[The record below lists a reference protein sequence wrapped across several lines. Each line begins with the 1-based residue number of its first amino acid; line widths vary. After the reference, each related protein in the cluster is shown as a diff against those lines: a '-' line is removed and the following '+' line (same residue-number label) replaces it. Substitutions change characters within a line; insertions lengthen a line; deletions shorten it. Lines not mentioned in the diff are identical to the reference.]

1 MYTSDD
7 TQLAGQV
14 QQDVPDAEE
23 GKKTQ
28 SDGTWKKVAIGGA
41 VGILMGGGAA
51 YAANALASGTEEGS
65 TGDASSSPAQEAQV
79 GNGQSFGD
87 AFNEARA
94 QVGPG
99 GVFQWHGRLYN
110 TYTEEEWNAMS
121 DEEKNEFARAV
132 ANDERAHKDDFA
144 HQPSSGHATEAET
157 HHDEADAAQARP
169 ASYKEEDVTVAH
181 SGTQGDDDVH
191 VVGSTTVEGHTT
203 VIYDVD
209 GDNQADVAVIDIN
222 DNNQM
227 DYDDILIDNQGNVAT
242 VGQVAQGQGGGQG
255 QGDDG
260 LVPTQGDDAVA
271 DDPNIQ
277 ASYMGDYDDS
287 SITMGSDFS
296 GEYDP
301 GDDGSLSI

>member
-7 TQLAGQV
+7 TQLAGRQA
-14 QQDVPDAEE
+14 QQNTSDAEE
-23 GKKTQ
+23 GKGTQ
-28 SDGTWKKVAIGGA
+28 SNGTWKKVAIGGA
-41 VGILMGGGAA
+41 VGILMGGGVA
-51 YAANALASGTEEGS
+51 YAANTLTSNTEEDG
-65 TGDASSSPAQEAQV
+65 TDGASPTPAEEAQV

-99 GVFQWHGRLYN
+99 GVFHWHGRLYN

-121 DEEKNEFARAV
+121 DDEKNEFAHAV
-132 ANDERAHKDDFA
+132 ANDERAHEGEFA
-144 HQPSSGHATEAET
+144 HQPSNGHATQTAT
-157 HHDEADAAQARP
+157 HHDEADAAQVKP
-169 ASYKEEDVTVAH
+169 ASYKEEDVAVAH
-181 SGTQGDDDVH
+181 SDTQGDDDVH

-203 VIYDVD
+203 VIYDVN

-242 VGQVAQGQGGGQG
+242 VGQVAQAQGGHE
-255 QGDDG
+255 QGDDS
-260 LVPTQGDDAVA
+260 LVPTGGDDIST

-277 ASYMGDYDDS
+277 ASYTGDYEDS
-287 SITMGSDFS
+287 SITMGNDIS

-301 GDDGSLSI
+301 GDDGSISI

>member
-14 QQDVPDAEE
+14 QQDIPDAEE
-23 GKKTQ
+23 GKETQ
-28 SDGTWKKVAIGGA
+28 SNGTWKKVAIGGA

-51 YAANALASGTEEGS
+51 YAANTLASGTEEGS
-65 TGDASSSPAQEAQV
+65 TDDASSTPAQEAQV

-132 ANDERAHKDDFA
+132 ANDERAHKGDFA
-144 HQPSSGHATEAET
+144 HQPSSEHATEAET
-157 HHDEADAAQARP
+157 HHDEADAAQAKP

-181 SGTQGDDDVH
+181 SGTPGDDDVH

-203 VIYDVD
+203 VRYDVD
-209 GDNQADVAVIDIN
+209 GDNQADVAVIDVN

-242 VGQVAQGQGGGQG
+242 VGQVAQAQGGGQG

-260 LVPTQGDDAVA
+260 LVPTQGDDAGA

-277 ASYMGDYDDS
+277 ASYTGDYDDS
-287 SITMGSDFS
+287 SITMGSDLS